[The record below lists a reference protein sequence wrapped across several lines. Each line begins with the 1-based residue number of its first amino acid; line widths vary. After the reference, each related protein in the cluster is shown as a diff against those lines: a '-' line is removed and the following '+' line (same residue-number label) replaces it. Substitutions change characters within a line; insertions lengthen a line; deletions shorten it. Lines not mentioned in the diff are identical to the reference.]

1 MGTLLTVLFC
11 LLLIGVFIALVG
23 FGILIAVQFGEGLAN
38 YMEDW
43 VEEFFERK
51 KKRDFK
57 IKVKRYWNA
66 QEMYVVVDL
75 YGVERQFDNVD
86 EMVAWLK
93 EQGVE

>member
-1 MGTLLTVLFC
+1 MGILLTVLLC

-23 FGILIAVQFGEGLAN
+23 FGILIAVQFGEGLAD

-57 IKVKRYWNA
+57 IKVKRSWIA
-66 QEMYVVVDL
+66 QKMYVVVDL
-75 YGVERQFDNVD
+75 YGVERQFDSTE

>member
-1 MGTLLTVLFC
+1 MGTLLFVLFC
-11 LLLIGVFIALVG
+11 LLLIGVFVALVG
-23 FGILIAVQFGEGLAN
+23 FGILVAVQFGEGLAD

-43 VEEFFERK
+43 VAEFFERK

-75 YGVERQFDNVD
+75 YGVERQFDNTE